1 MRATLVLAFVLAASA
16 CDGGGH
22 AASVYALLAP
32 GELDA
37 ASAPAGWSAPGL
49 LRAAVAPSG
58 LLDPPF
64 AGDCPRVT
72 AGELETT
79 VEGGCTDA
87 AGRTWHGRAT
97 LPSRSQGGLAG
108 GAIVYEGFGV
118 EGPSECRASGG
129 RARVLHDGVV
139 VTRGSMLD
147 GELAFDIDVVSTTTG
162 VLPDCAQSEA
172 GVQLAVEY
180 AGVRTLAP
188 SGRETWWGSGIV
200 ASSERG
206 RFDVRTEAEV
216 IDDDVCASEGISGS
230 TIVSGANEAVI
241 TYDGAVD
248 CDPDGTVTWA
258 LDGQPLGE
266 VRGVFCAASAGRPAP
281 AVVVLGSV
289 APAALWLARRRRVSR
304 RAR

>member
-129 RARVLHDGVV
+129 RAPRPPRRSRRDARLHAGRRARLRHRRRLDDHGRPPRLRPE
-139 VTRGSMLD
+139 RG
-147 GELAFDIDVVSTTTG
+147 GRA
-162 VLPDCAQSEA
+162 A
-172 GVQLAVEY
+172 GR
-180 AGVRTLAP
+180 GVRGGAHARAERARDLVGLGDRGEQRARP
-188 SGRETWWGSGIV
+188 LRRAHGGRGDRRRRLRLG
-200 ASSERG
+200 
-206 RFDVRTEAEV
+206 
-216 IDDDVCASEGISGS
+216 GISGS
-230 TIVSGANEAVI
+230 TICPAR
-241 TYDGAVD
+241 T
-248 CDPDGTVTWA
+248 
-258 LDGQPLGE
+258 
-266 VRGVFCAASAGRPAP
+266 RP
-281 AVVVLGSV
+281 
-289 APAALWLARRRRVSR
+289 
-304 RAR
+304 